1 MRQRRRLATDKCMN
15 IDWSKSTVDAA
26 PEGVLS
32 DATSHV
38 LHEAS
43 CQAADESAVKLAV
56 IETAH
61 KAAQM
66 LDDNIVDDS
75 LYLLFTWQAESSTL
89 TAVVTDDT
97 KRKDATHIV
106 RCQFPSTIDST
117 LSVDD
122 DPFSSD
128 LIYWIRDYLTTSDEY
143 MRFSLVALFTDGARD
158 TTSML

>member
-1 MRQRRRLATDKCMN
+1 MN
-15 IDWSKSTVDAA
+15 LEWSTSSVETA
-26 PEGVLS
+26 PDGVLS
-32 DATSHV
+32 QNKAHV

-43 CQAADESAVKLAV
+43 CQAADESAVKQAV

-61 KAAQM
+61 KAAQL

-75 LYLLFTWQAESSTL
+75 LYLLFTWQAEASTL
-89 TAVVTDDT
+89 TAVVTDD
-97 KRKDATHIV
+97 RKQSDAEHIV
-106 RCQFPSTIDST
+106 RCEFPSAIDST

-122 DPFSSD
+122 PFRAD
-128 LIYWIRDYLTTSDEY
+128 LIYWIRDYLTTSGEY